1 MLLRRQPTVIRLTPE
16 DVLEYDDSIQ
26 EGATTHGAAAG
37 QASDAHAGSPDSS
50 VVVSD
55 ETGATGFGGMLLA
68 NKDKEQERNHRIGLH
83 SQ

>member
-1 MLLRRQPTVIRLTPE
+1 MLLRRQPTIIRLTPE

-26 EGATTHGAAAG
+26 EGVANHGVVAG
-37 QASDAHAGSPDSS
+37 QASDAHVSSPDSS
-50 VVVSD
+50 VMVSD
-55 ETGATGFGGMLLA
+55 ETGAIRFGGVLLT